1 MKEMG
6 LLGFLRLLGFL
17 SLMKLFDNRKALNR
31 SQVIRMNKGA
41 MIDYIEKL

>member
-1 MKEMG
+1 MKGMG
-6 LLGFLRLLGFL
+6 LLGFLR
-17 SLMKLFDNRKALNR
+17 LMKLFDNRKALNR